1 MTHLHG
7 STLIF
12 YFKACKEIRSK
23 TFLILESKSNHCKA
37 GVCVLVASEDAE
49 SREEEGDDG
58 EVDGSQD
65 QPAGSRQDSARPEL
79 SLTHVTR
86 HLQPE
91 HADQDSKCFPGIVVL
106 KNF

>member
-1 MTHLHG
+1 MLL
-7 STLIF
+7 SN
-12 YFKACKEIRSK
+12 
-23 TFLILESKSNHCKA
+23 ILKLSSEPDDCETRIS
-37 GVCVLVASEDAE
+37 VFVASEDAE
-49 SREEEGDDG
+49 TGEEEGDDG

-65 QPAGSRQDSARPEL
+65 QPAGSRQDPPRPEL